1 MADFTL
7 PLELLNYMSID
18 NDPKFICVRN
28 HANENVLTIDGFDYV
43 SVGKGNALRAN
54 NGETYVPH
62 HASIMYGNNITVQL
76 CKRNWINE
84 KNFEVIKSV
93 KLEDYFNNLPVVV
106 VVSNENLQMFA
117 PIFDDKLDLALFIK
131 DLRIWNETYNRE
143 SAAWYNTVDEMISL
157 AKFLYRNNKNKIKS
171 ILEELD

>member
-1 MADFTL
+1 M
-7 PLELLNYMSID
+7 
-18 NDPKFICVRN
+18 
-28 HANENVLTIDGFDYV
+28 
-43 SVGKGNALRAN
+43 
-54 NGETYVPH
+54 
-62 HASIMYGNNITVQL
+62 
-76 CKRNWINE
+76 
-84 KNFEVIKSV
+84 
-93 KLEDYFNNLPVVV
+93 PVVV
-106 VVSNENLQMFA
+106 VVSNDNLQMFA